1 MFFLIKKYNEKYFN
15 FKKHNIYKQKIKG
28 EKKMIDGVTTYG
40 SEELTEI
47 LQEEED
53 DAVFLLTIGTTE
65 TSLIEGISGAGPSS
79 DLTEYTPAG
88 DAEFMVLGE
97 VRCCEA
103 PAETVVGDAAAPTPA
118 RLTKASLQLAN
129 IPFVIVDAGSKIKPD
144 VEYVSLGKDYGKDI
158 RTGKGVLN
166 PLEIFENAK
175 DLGNEL
181 SKRHEILIIGESI
194 AGGTTTAL
202 GVLKALGY
210 KANEKVSGSM
220 PHNPHDLKS
229 KTVDEGLKNAGIK
242 AGEADAMQAI
252 GAVGDPTIAAISG
265 IVLGSDIPIILAGG
279 TQMAATC
286 AVIKSIQ
293 PTFDFSRINLA
304 TTVFVAGDETA
315 DLFGILKQI
324 DDNITVNVVDPKFE
338 QYNHE
343 GLKNYLKGFV
353 KEGAGAGGAMY
364 TALVLGNSVE
374 KLRKK
379 IEKVCR

>member
-1 MFFLIKKYNEKYFN
+1 
-15 FKKHNIYKQKIKG
+15 
-28 EKKMIDGVTTYG
+28 MIDGVTTYG
-40 SEELTEI
+40 STELTEK
-47 LQEEED
+47 LQEVED
-53 DAVFLLTIGTTE
+53 EAVFLLTIGTTE
-65 TSLIEGISGAGPSS
+65 TSLIEGISGAGPSA

-88 DAEFMVLGE
+88 DAEFMILGE
-97 VRCCEA
+97 VRCCES
-103 PAETVVGDAAAPTPA
+103 PAETVVDGASAPTPA
-118 RLTKASLQLAN
+118 RLTKAALQVAN
-129 IPFVIVDAGSKIKPD
+129 VPFVIVDAGSKIKPD
-144 VEYVSLGKDYGKDI
+144 VEYVNLGKEYGRDI

-181 SKRHEILIIGESI
+181 SQRHEMLIIGESI
-194 AGGTTTAL
+194 AAGTTTAL

-210 KANEKVSGSM
+210 EANEKVSGSM

-242 AGEADAMQAI
+242 PGEADAMQAI
-252 GAVGDPTIAAISG
+252 GAVGDPTIPAIAG
-265 IVLGSDIPIILAGG
+265 IVIGSDIPIILAGG

-304 TTVFVAGDETA
+304 TTVFVASDETA
-315 DLFGILKQI
+315 DLFGILEQI
-324 DDNITVNVVDPKFE
+324 DDNITVNVVDPRFE
-338 QYNHE
+338 ESEHE

-353 KEGAGAGGAMY
+353 KEGVGAGGAMY

-374 KLRKK
+374 KLRKR
-379 IEKVCR
+379 IEKVCG

>member
-1 MFFLIKKYNEKYFN
+1 
-15 FKKHNIYKQKIKG
+15 
-28 EKKMIDGVTTYG
+28 MIDGIKTYG
-40 SEELTEI
+40 STELTEK
-47 LQEEED
+47 LQECED
-53 DAVFLLTIGTTE
+53 PVFMLTIGTTD
-65 TSLIEGISGAGPSS
+65 TSLIEGISGAGPTAE
-79 DLTEYTPAG
+79 LTVYTPAS

-118 RLTKASLQLAN
+118 RLTKAALQVAN

-144 VEYVSLGKDYGKDI
+144 IEYYSLGKEYGRDI

-166 PLEIFENAK
+166 PLEIFENGK
-175 DLGNEL
+175 ELGATL
-181 SKRHEILIIGESI
+181 SQRHEMLIIGESI
-194 AGGTTTAL
+194 AAGTTTAL

-210 KANEKVSGSM
+210 EANEKVSGSM

-229 KTVDEGLKNAGIK
+229 NTVNEGLEKAGIK
-242 AGEADAMQAI
+242 PGEADAMQAI
-252 GAVGDPTIAAISG
+252 GAVGDPTIAAIAG
-265 IVLGSDIPIILAGG
+265 MVLGSDIPIILAGG

-304 TTVFVAGDETA
+304 TTVYVAGDETA
-315 DLFGILKQI
+315 DLFGILDQI
-324 DDNITVNVVDPKFE
+324 DDNITVNVVDPRFE
-338 QYNHE
+338 ESEHE

-374 KLRKK
+374 KLRKR
-379 IEKVCR
+379 IEKVCK

>member
-1 MFFLIKKYNEKYFN
+1 
-15 FKKHNIYKQKIKG
+15 
-28 EKKMIDGVTTYG
+28 MIDGVTTYG
-40 SEELTEI
+40 STELTEK
-47 LQEEED
+47 LQEVED

-65 TSLIEGISGAGPSS
+65 TSLIEGISGAGPSA
-79 DLTEYTPAG
+79 DLTEYTPAS

-118 RLTKASLQLAN
+118 RLTKASLQLSN
-129 IPFVIVDAGSKIKPD
+129 TPFVIVDAGSKIKPD
-144 VEYVSLGKDYGKDI
+144 LEYVSLGKEYGRDI

-181 SKRHEILIIGESI
+181 SQRHEMLIIGESI
-194 AGGTTTAL
+194 AAGTTTAL

-210 KANEKVSGSM
+210 EANEKVSGSM

-229 KTVDEGLKNAGIK
+229 NAVNEGLEKAGIK
-242 AGEADAMQAI
+242 PGEADAMQAI
-252 GAVGDPTIAAISG
+252 GAVGDPTIAAIAG
-265 IVLGSDIPIILAGG
+265 MVLGSDIPIILAGG

-304 TTVFVAGDETA
+304 TTVFVAADETA
-315 DLFGILKQI
+315 DLFGILEQI
-324 DDNITVNVVDPKFE
+324 DDNITVNVVDPRFE
-338 QYNHE
+338 DSDYE

-379 IEKVCR
+379 IEKVCRLG